1 MISSSQ
7 RQHRGPEEPGRG
19 ATPRDIVGA
28 TTARERE
35 DRELNASAPALG
47 ARSRSFCFIERQ
59 GRTYSVFLVTYP
71 AGLRQWRGYFVF
83 RAVGDDGAELEV
95 RTADLFVERT
105 EQEIDERARG
115 LGRPLIQALLES
127 ALHTHERSALAAAK
141 AQKSLRDMLARRAAE
156 LAADESPDA
165 EQHLSLDRLR
175 SLYESYRLD
184 QVAHLI
190 ALIAP
195 EDFRALVMRLLE
207 GREVDFRSRDRY
219 QLAMLVVQEIERRL
233 PLPPFEH
240 WVSDYLAHREIYR
253 QYAHALHREAVLP

>member
-19 ATPRDIVGA
+19 ATPRDIVDA
-28 TTARERE
+28 TARERE
-35 DRELNASAPALG
+35 DRELNASAPAPG
-47 ARSRSFCFIERQ
+47 VRSRSYCFLERE
-59 GRTYSVFLVTYP
+59 GRSYTVFLVTYP
-71 AGLRQWRGYFVF
+71 AGPRQWRGYFVF
-83 RAVGDDGAELEV
+83 RAAGGDGSGLEV
-95 RTADLFVERT
+95 RTADLFMEPSER
-105 EQEIDERARG
+105 EIDERARG

-127 ALHTHERSALAAAK
+127 ALHTHERNALAAESAR
-141 AQKSLRDMLARRAAE
+141 KSLRDILTRRAAE
-156 LAADESPDA
+156 LAADEPA
-165 EQHLSLDRLR
+165 EPEQQLSLGRLR

-195 EDFRALVMRLLE
+195 EDFRALVTRLLE
-207 GREVDFRSRDRY
+207 GRKIDFRSRDRY
-219 QLAMLVVQEIERRL
+219 QLAMLVVQEIERHL

-240 WVSDYLAHREIYR
+240 WVGDYLAHREAYR